1 MSHLKIELENI
12 TFAYLA
18 GTPVIDDLSLSIEQG
33 ESVGII
39 GANGAGKSTLLQL
52 LLGLLVPQQGR
63 IVIGHTPLT
72 PKTLPWV
79 RERIGLVFQD
89 PDDQLFMP
97 TIAEDVAFGPRNRGL
112 DEVTVDQLVKTALET
127 VGISELADRP
137 PYKLSGGEK
146 KAASLATVL
155 AMEPDVLV
163 LDEPTASLDPR
174 ARRKVL
180 NLLKQFE
187 HTRLITSHDLDL
199 ILDVCDRTIVL
210 QDGKVL
216 ADGPSNQILTDEK
229 LMLAAGLELPMRL
242 QGASHLTQDS

>member
-12 TFAYLA
+12 TFAYNA
-18 GTPVIDDLSLSIEQG
+18 GHPVINDLTLSIEQG

-52 LLGLLVPQQGR
+52 LLGLLTPQHGR
-63 IVIGHTPLT
+63 IVVGHTPLT
-72 PKTLPWV
+72 SKTLPWI

-112 DEVTVDQLVKTALET
+112 DETSVSQLVANALAT
-127 VGISELADRP
+127 VGLTGLSDRP

-163 LDEPTASLDPR
+163 LDEPTSSLDPR
-174 ARRKVL
+174 ARRQVI
-180 NLLKQFE
+180 NLLNQFD

-199 ILDVCDRTIVL
+199 ILDVCERTIVL

-216 ADGPSNQILTDEK
+216 ADGPSNQILTNEK
-229 LMLAAGLELPMRL
+229 LLVKAGLELPLRL
-242 QGASHLTQDS
+242 QGARA

>member
-1 MSHLKIELENI
+1 MSHLKIELENVS
-12 TFAYLA
+12 FAYNT
-18 GTPVIDDLSLSIEQG
+18 GDPVINDLTLTIEQG

-52 LLGLLVPQQGR
+52 LVGLLIPQQGR
-63 IVIGHTPLT
+63 IVVGHTPLT
-72 PKTLPWV
+72 PKTLSWI

-112 DEVTVDQLVKTALET
+112 DEQTVSQLVKNALAI
-127 VGISELADRP
+127 VGLSDLADRP

-174 ARRKVL
+174 ARRQVI

-210 QDGKVL
+210 QNGKIL
-216 ADGPSNQILTDEK
+216 ADGPSSQVLTDEK
-229 LMLAAGLELPMRL
+229 LMIAAGLELPMRL
-242 QGASHLTQDS
+242 QR

>member
-1 MSHLKIELENI
+1 VSHLKIELENI
-12 TFAYLA
+12 TFSYLA
-18 GTPVIDDLSLSIEQG
+18 GAPVIDDLTLSIEQG

-52 LLGLLVPQQGR
+52 LLGLLIPQQGR
-63 IVIGHTPLT
+63 IVVGHTPLT

-112 DEVTVDQLVKTALET
+112 DEVTVSQLVKTALET

-210 QDGKVL
+210 QNGKIL

-242 QGASHLTQDS
+242 QGASHL

>member
-1 MSHLKIELENI
+1 VSHLKIELENI
-12 TFAYLA
+12 TFSYLA
-18 GTPVIDDLSLSIEQG
+18 GAPVIDDLTLSIEQG

-52 LLGLLVPQQGR
+52 LLGLLIPQQGR
-63 IVIGHTPLT
+63 IVVGHTPLT

-112 DEVTVDQLVKTALET
+112 DEVTVSQLVKTALET

-210 QDGKVL
+210 QNGKIL

-242 QGASHLTQDS
+242 QGTSHL

>member
-1 MSHLKIELENI
+1 MSHLKIEIENLS
-12 TFAYLA
+12 FAYNA
-18 GTPVIDDLSLSIEQG
+18 GHPVIDDLTLAIEQG

-52 LLGLLVPQQGR
+52 LVGLLIPQQGR
-63 IVIGHTPLT
+63 IIVGHTPLT
-72 PKTLPWV
+72 PKTLAWI

-112 DEVTVDQLVKTALET
+112 DEETVRQLVDSALAT
-127 VGISELADRP
+127 VGISDLADRP
-137 PYKLSGGEK
+137 PYQLSGGEK

-174 ARRKVL
+174 ARRHVI

-187 HTRLITSHDLDL
+187 HTRLVTSHDLDL
-199 ILDVCDRTIVL
+199 ILDVCDRTLVL
-210 QDGKVL
+210 QDGKIL
-216 ADGPSNQILTDEK
+216 ADGPSSQILTDEN
-229 LMLAAGLELPMRL
+229 LLLAAGLELPLRL
-242 QGASHLTQDS
+242 QGAANR